1 MQVQHSASLKGQAKC
16 VGTSDEDRRLR
27 QQSQPAQAPPNNA
40 TSYGHLGLLDDF
52 DRLGGSVTCNQ
63 VLWDGGA
70 GGAPVA
76 AGEGHRWLL
85 LRHGQ
90 TNFNADGRVQGSSDI
105 ARLSDEGR
113 RQAASV
119 GAFLATLHIDKVY
132 VSPLARAQETLD
144 EVDKV
149 IADLRRPG
157 DEGLAPALPEG
168 FDEGKAGRATL
179 GLGGN
184 MTHILQVA
192 KMMTLTRTGLVH

>member
-1 MQVQHSASLKGQAKC
+1 M
-16 VGTSDEDRRLR
+16 
-27 QQSQPAQAPPNNA
+27 
-40 TSYGHLGLLDDF
+40 
-52 DRLGGSVTCNQ
+52 
-63 VLWDGGA
+63 
-70 GGAPVA
+70 A

-90 TNFNADGRVQGSSDI
+90 TDFNADGRVQGSSDI

-168 FDEGKAGRATL
+168 LDEGKAGRATL

-192 KMMTLTRTGLVH
+192 KMMTLTRPGVVH